1 MTNYRQIFARKNA
14 RKQQIKKL
22 CPEIKDSPGI
32 YMFYRWSEE
41 KQKKCVYIGQAQK
54 SCLERCASHLDG
66 YKAKNPSHI
75 DKSLYV
81 HKLFTQKDDGW
92 KLKILT
98 YCDAEKCD
106 YLEQEFIGQYRTLDV
121 VELYNITIGSQG
133 KGKVDFQERSQ
144 EKLKRYKNGKSKGK
158 IATLRQIKVYFDK
171 YLDFVIKGK
180 ETKIKARKLQEFRE
194 LLNEAN
200 NRKED

>member
-1 MTNYRQIFARKNA
+1 MNYRQIFARKNA
-14 RKQQIKKL
+14 RKQQIKQL

-66 YKAKNPSHI
+66 YKTKNPSHI
-75 DKSLYV
+75 DKSLFV
-81 HKLFTQKDDGW
+81 HKIATQKPDGW
-92 KLKILT
+92 NLEILQ
-98 YCDAEKCD
+98 YCEPENCNE
-106 YLEQEFIGQYRTLDV
+106 LEQKYIAFYRTLENT
-121 VELYNITIGSQG
+121 ELYNVTIGSQG

-158 IATLRQIKVYFDK
+158 IATLCQIKVYFDK

-194 LLNEAN
+194 LLDEAD

>member
-1 MTNYRQIFARKNA
+1 MNYRQIFARKNA
-14 RKQQIKKL
+14 RKQQIKQL

-81 HKLFTQKDDGW
+81 HKLFTQKSDGW

-98 YCDAEKCD
+98 YCTAEQCN
-106 YLEQEFIGQYRTLDV
+106 YLEQEFIRQYRTLDV
-121 VELYNITIGSQG
+121 VELYNVTIGSQG
-133 KGKVDFQERSQ
+133 KGKFDFQERSQ

-194 LLNEAN
+194 LLDEI
-200 NRKED
+200 K